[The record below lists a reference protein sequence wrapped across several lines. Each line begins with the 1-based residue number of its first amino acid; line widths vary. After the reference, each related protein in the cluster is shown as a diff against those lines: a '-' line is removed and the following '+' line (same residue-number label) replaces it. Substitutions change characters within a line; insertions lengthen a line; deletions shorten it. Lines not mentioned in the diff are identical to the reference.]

1 MSDSAPVSSP
11 SVAPLPDWARRLAV
25 FDTETTGVDTSRARL
40 VSACIAVLDEQG
52 QVVERH
58 DWLADP
64 GVEIPWQATRVHGIT
79 TERARTEGAPA
90 AQVVAAVVSALREL
104 FAAGTAVVAYNA
116 PFDFTLLRHGAA
128 RLGISPLVNPA
139 PIVDPLILDKEVDR
153 YRKGKRTLSVTCTHY
168 GVQLE
173 SAHDSA
179 ADAIAAGRV
188 AQAIAAA
195 YPQQLTMSA
204 QDLHTAQIGWARD
217 QADSFA
223 DYMRN
228 VRGRT
233 DFVTGGSW
241 PEH

>member
-1 MSDSAPVSSP
+1 M
-11 SVAPLPDWARRLAV
+11 VA
-25 FDTETTGVDTSRARL
+25 
-40 VSACIAVLDEQG
+40 
-52 QVVERH
+52 
-58 DWLADP
+58 
-64 GVEIPWQATRVHGIT
+64 
-79 TERARTEGAPA
+79 
-90 AQVVAAVVSALREL
+90 ALREL
-104 FAAGTAVVAYNA
+104 FVAGTAVVAYNA

-139 PIVDPLILDKEVDR
+139 PIVAPLILDKAVDR
-153 YRKGKRTLSVTCTHY
+153 YRTGKRTLSGTCTHY
-168 GVQLE
+168 GVQRE

-179 ADAIAAGRV
+179 ADAIACATRP
-188 AQAIAAA
+188 AAIAAA

>member
-1 MSDSAPVSSP
+1 MSDSAPASSP
-11 SVAPLPDWARRLAV
+11 SVAPLPGWARRLAV

-52 QVVERH
+52 QVVERR

-79 TERARTEGAPA
+79 TERARAEGAPA
-90 AQVVAAVVSALREL
+90 AQVVAAVVAALREL

-116 PFDFTLLRHGAA
+116 PFDFTLLRHEAA
-128 RLGISPLVNPA
+128 RLGISPLVNPS

-153 YRKGKRTLSVTCTHY
+153 YRKGKRTLSATCTRY

-195 YPQQLTMSA
+195 YPQQLAMSA

-233 DFVTGGSW
+233 DFVAGGSW